1 MNGFKIPVALFDDAD
16 NITKTSKTVVHR
28 IQKIE
33 LQDDY
38 LQVVN
43 FLKSYRGSIGTFNS
57 YRREIEKLLH
67 WSWNVAKK
75 SIKDLKRDNIEQFI
89 IFCQKPPKT
98 WISLK
103 KSVRFINQ
111 DGLRI
116 SNPNWRPF
124 VATVSKSEFR
134 KGKKP
139 NINTFHLSNDSI
151 KECFAIL
158 SSFFNYLI
166 QEEYLFMNPI
176 ATIRQKSKFMRK
188 RQGSAKIRRLSEL
201 QWKYI
206 IKVVNELADNDP
218 ELHERTLFM
227 MTALYSMYLRISE
240 ISASKRWNP
249 CMNHFQRDSNGNWW
263 FTTVGK
269 GNKERQIAVS
279 NSMLAALKRYR
290 KHLGLSPLPSPA
302 DNSPLFPKIK
312 GQGSVSNST
321 YIRTLVQKCFDNA
334 ISKLTEDN
342 YLEEAEALNEA
353 TVHWL
358 RHTGISDDV
367 KHRPREHVREDAG
380 HSSSAITDK
389 YIDIELQERH
399 KSAKNKLIVQE

>member
-1 MNGFKIPVALFDDAD
+1 MKEPKAPIALFDDVE
-16 NITKTSKTVVHR
+16 NINKTSKNVVHR

-33 LQDDY
+33 WQEDY
-38 LQVVN
+38 IQAVA

-67 WSWNVAKK
+67 WSWNIEKK
-75 SIKDLKRDNIEQFI
+75 SIKNLKREEIEHFI
-89 IFCQKPPKT
+89 GFCQKPPKT

-103 KSVRFINQ
+103 KSIRFVNK
-111 DGLRI
+111 DGIR
-116 SNPNWRPF
+116 SPNPYWRPF
-124 VATVSKSEFR
+124 VATVSKAEFR

-166 QEEYLFMNPI
+166 QEEYIFMNPV

-188 RQGSAKIRRLSEL
+188 RQGSAKIRRFSEL

-206 IKVVNELADNDP
+206 MNVVTKLADKQP
-218 ELHERTLFM
+218 ELHERTLFI
-227 MTALYSMYLRISE
+227 MTALYAMYLRISE
-240 ISASKRWNP
+240 ISTSNRWNP
-249 CMNHFQRDSNGNWW
+249 CMNHFQRDSDGNWW

-290 KHLGLSPLPSPA
+290 KYLGLSPLPSRA
-302 DNSPLFPKIK
+302 DNSSLFPKIK
-312 GQGSVSNST
+312 GQGSISNST
-321 YIRTLVQKCFDNA
+321 YIRTLVQN
-334 ISKLTEDN
+334 
-342 YLEEAEALNEA
+342 
-353 TVHWL
+353 V
-358 RHTGISDDV
+358 
-367 KHRPREHVREDAG
+367 
-380 HSSSAITDK
+380 
-389 YIDIELQERH
+389 
-399 KSAKNKLIVQE
+399 LIRLY